1 MNPFDQAWALLK
13 APLIS
18 GSFETDEG
26 HFPRL
31 RGKFMDPKTGEIMD
45 AGVYVQDQD
54 EYTAYIGNEKDYAGA
69 DPSVDA
75 FPRSEQTTFH
85 SPNATTARTGNV
97 STRPEFRKRGY
108 AKALYDMMAYYL
120 ANSHGKKLG
129 RHHIQSPG
137 GKAIWDDVIASRH
150 WPVRED
156 LE

>member
-1 MNPFDQAWALLK
+1 L
-13 APLIS
+13 
-18 GSFETDEG
+18 E
-26 HFPRL
+26 
-31 RGKFMDPKTGEIMD
+31 GKFMDPVTGEIMD
-45 AGVYVQDQD
+45 ARAYISDQD
-54 EYTAYIGNEKDYAGA
+54 EYTAHIGNPEDYDGDDA
-69 DPSVDA
+69 SVNA

-108 AKALYDMMAYYL
+108 AKALYDMMAYHL
-120 ANSHGKKLG
+120 ANSYGKKLG